1 MIQEVFSIQE
11 ELLVDPPKSQF
22 EVVKLVLRAIVNV
35 CNSELLH
42 LGTFLFISKTG
53 VCKKCL
59 FGTAGEHCEKCL
71 PGYRR
76 NVKKA
81 DGEGAAGTGV
91 SIETGETEM
100 TTYARG
106 CQPCYC
112 DPLGTQAMS
121 GGVGGLGE
129 CDEETGQCPCKP
141 GVTGLRCDRCRD
153 GFYGFESG
161 KDVDNQGQWSLHS
174 SSSMPNII
182 IIIDITTTA
191 TFHFS
196 DMPYHRHHDIPF
208 LCLSY
213 PLRAHF
219 NTIIICFNLPQGCT
233 ACECSP
239 KGSKSET
246 CDSYNGNCFC
256 LPFAM
261 GRMCDECQAGYF
273 NLTTGIGCQDCGC
286 HPYGSLHRQCNPEGQ
301 CPCRSFASGKK
312 CDQCEEN
319 RYDLSAGCLP
329 CPPCYNL
336 VQKHV
341 NDLRKKLGD
350 MFGSGPSPDASNN
363 STELY
368 DQIKMLNQT
377 IQDAYKAA
385 LQNSLVGSAITN
397 AEQLEST
404 FNDLLGRAKELT
416 KELDRYISHKPACM
430 RPDLPQRL
438 DTLRGDL
445 DKLGNR
451 IQTEGQ
457 KELANFEAK
466 VTASGNRDGTL
477 TEQARNATETIKE
490 LQEDASILR
499 ETVQDIDTT
508 LRTIEFDAE
517 KLAQNTHAAFQRLN
531 LQLNRLKDVMAM
543 QKGSLKEK
551 IDTVQFLTLEQRQ
564 RLSKLFDALAKVP
577 DVSAEHVKLE
587 NAFGDWTEA
596 LNKLRGIDS
605 GAGSNDLLKA
615 FCIKSVML
623 KSLEL
628 QKMFE
633 EESKA
638 MEGQLDELRQ
648 GRDRLRAAL
657 ARQAQFADRKVKVIE
672 RLEQLLNKSETAV
685 QTAQKSVDDAKQ
697 SIKDLQDFDAYI
709 DQTKQELESM
719 DDIKKQISE
728 DLDKIDKQ
736 VQGIHVQIDDALS
749 AAQVLQTTV
758 ASYSDEIKKLKE
770 DKRIRKSAVLILYM
784 RIISCFL
791 LANTS
796 PDETPEGDGAA
807 RFKEIK
813 EEADRMK
820 IDERIEYLRK
830 INRSR
835 VNEMEYMRDYELKE
849 FAANTKH
856 LTRILDLLPLLNHQ
870 RCFYS
875 GKNIEGS
882 RRRKKRSLDN
892 NSTTD
897 DASFELPPLEVGTTS
912 ILSFL

>member
-1 MIQEVFSIQE
+1 MSLENVVLILDLSDRCERCAENFFG
-11 ELLVDPPKSQF
+11 DPMSGIPCQPCECSNNTDLRARGNCDPKS
-22 EVVKLVLRAIVNV
+22 
-35 CNSELLH
+35 
-42 LGTFLFISKTG
+42 G

-59 FGTAGEHCEKCL
+59 FGTAGDHCEKCL

-81 DGEGAAGTGV
+81 DSEGV
-91 SIETGETEM
+91 SAEGGETEV

-121 GGVGGLGE
+121 GGVGGLGV

-161 KDVDNQGQWSLHS
+161 KYSLQPAVMERIRLEIFHNDQGVLAS
-174 SSSMPNII
+174 SSYVTKAIYKLDS
-182 IIIDITTTA
+182 
-191 TFHFS
+191 
-196 DMPYHRHHDIPF
+196 
-208 LCLSY
+208 
-213 PLRAHF
+213 
-219 NTIIICFNLPQGCT
+219 GCT
-233 ACECSP
+233 ACGCSP
-239 KGSKSET
+239 RGSRSET

-261 GRMCDECQAGYF
+261 GRTCDECQPGYF

-286 HPYGSLHRQCNPEGQ
+286 HPYGSLSRQCNPNGQ
-301 CPCRSFASGKK
+301 CPCRSFATGKK

-341 NDLRKKLGD
+341 HNLRKKLGD
-350 MFGSGPSPDASNN
+350 MFGGGPDDSSN
-363 STELY
+363 STVLH
-368 DQIKMLNQT
+368 DLINKLNQT
-377 IQDAYKAA
+377 VQDAYKAA
-385 LQNSLVGSAITN
+385 LHNSLVGSAITN
-397 AEQLEST
+397 AEQLEAT
-404 FNDLLGRAKELT
+404 INDLLNRAKELT
-416 KELDRYISHKPACM
+416 KELEQYILHKPACM

-438 DTLRGDL
+438 DTLRDDL
-445 DKLGNR
+445 DKLGER
-451 IQTEGQ
+451 IRTKGQ
-457 KELANFEAK
+457 KELASFEEK
-466 VTASGNRDGTL
+466 MTASGNRDGTL

-490 LQEDASILR
+490 LKEDASVLR
-499 ETVQDIDTT
+499 KTVQDIDTL
-508 LRTIEFDAE
+508 LRVVEFDAE
-517 KLAQNTHAAFQRLN
+517 KLAQNTHVAFQRLN
-531 LQLNRLKDVMAM
+531 SQLNRLKDVMAV
-543 QKGSLKEK
+543 QKGPLKEK
-551 IDTVQFLTLEQRQ
+551 IDHVQLLTLEQRQ
-564 RLSKLFDALAKVP
+564 RLTKLFDALAKVP

-587 NAFGDWTEA
+587 DAFGDWTEA
-596 LNKLRGIDS
+596 LNK
-605 GAGSNDLLKA
+605 
-615 FCIKSVML
+615 
-623 KSLEL
+623 SLDL

-633 EESKA
+633 AESKIIEDQ
-638 MEGQLDELRQ
+638 MDKLRQ

-657 ARQAQFADRKVKVIE
+657 SGQAQVADKKARIIE

-685 QTAQKSVDDAKQ
+685 QIAQKAVDEAKQ
-697 SIKDLQDFDAYI
+697 HIKDIKDSDAYVAR
-709 DQTKQELESM
+709 TKQELEAM
-719 DDIKKQISE
+719 GDIKMQIIE
-728 DLDKIDKQ
+728 DLNKIDKQ
-736 VQGIHVQIDDALS
+736 VQGIHVQVDDALS

-758 ASYSDEIKKLKE
+758 ASYNEEIKKLKE
-770 DKRIRKSAVLILYM
+770 DVIKQVEETEALSKKQDEEDVFYSQVKSDFKSSSDALEAVRPQTNSLIEIGKRTSTEVAQLDRDIEA
-784 RIISCFL
+784 L
-791 LANTS
+791 LNKMKELKDKITNTS
-796 PDETPEGDGAA
+796 PDETLEGDGAA

-813 EEADRMK
+813 EEAERMK

-835 VNEMEYMRDYELKE
+835 VNEMVYMRDYELKE

-882 RRRKKRSLDN
+882 RRRKKRSLDD
-892 NSTTD
+892 NSIVD
-897 DASFELPPLEVGTTS
+897 GASLHLPPLELGTNS
-912 ILSFL
+912 VLSLL